1 MNPSTSDLTTCLRT
15 ENSSLESNTSVQ
27 RSSIRT
33 CAPLAIIATLFLALS
48 AAPTWARP
56 QVAVPSHGL
65 GDGTPFEE
73 PEYSPTDPSN
83 EGDQGDD
90 SDGGKHEDPDDPPI
104 DQEDSI
110 QQPGHGP
117 GSMMWRRFEA
127 ELFRVLFWVRR

>member
-15 ENSSLESNTSVQ
+15 GNPSLESNKSVP
-27 RSSIRT
+27 RNSVRT
-33 CAPLAIIATLFLALS
+33 CVLLSIIATLLLALS
-48 AAPTWARP
+48 AGPSWARP
-56 QVAVPSHGL
+56 QVAVPAQGL

-73 PEYSPTDPSN
+73 PEYAPDDPSN

-90 SDGGKHEDPDDPPI
+90 TGGGKHEESDGPPV
-104 DQEDSI
+104 DHEDSI